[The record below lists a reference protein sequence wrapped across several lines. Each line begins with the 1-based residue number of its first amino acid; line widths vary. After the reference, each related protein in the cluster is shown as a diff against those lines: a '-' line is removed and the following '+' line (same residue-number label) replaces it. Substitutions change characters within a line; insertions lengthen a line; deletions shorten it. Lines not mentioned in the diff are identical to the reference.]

1 MRRQTDLY
9 NPPLQVVGFVGTKRG
24 DEDRGPAISLNREEA
39 SLRLLADGE
48 LVFIHGPR
56 RKELAPVIVDD
67 EVPRGGVVV
76 RDIDRSQSHSQPDCL
91 GLVTGYSL
99 AAIAHVPCGSH

>member
-1 MRRQTDLY
+1 MPRFTDLY
-9 NPPLQVVGFVGTKRG
+9 NPPLQVVGFIGTRRG
-24 DEDRGPAISLNREEA
+24 DEERGPAISLNREEA

-76 RDIDRSQSHSQPDCL
+76 RDIAGLMVSDVIKLVKPDMDRGPLPAKTELL
-91 GLVTGYSL
+91 G
-99 AAIAHVPCGSH
+99 

>member
-9 NPPLQVVGFVGTKRG
+9 NPPLQVVGFVGSRRG
-24 DEDRGPAISLNREEA
+24 DAERGPAISLNREEA
-39 SLRLLADGE
+39 SLRMLADGE

-76 RDIDRSQSHSQPDCL
+76 RDIAGVMVSDVIKLVKPDMDRGPSPARTELL
-91 GLVTGYSL
+91 G
-99 AAIAHVPCGSH
+99 

>member
-9 NPPLQVVGFVGTKRG
+9 NPPLQVVGFVGSRRG
-24 DEDRGPAISLNREEA
+24 DAERGPALSLNREEA
-39 SLRLLADGE
+39 SLRMLADGE
-48 LVFIHGPR
+48 LVFIIGPR

-76 RDIDRSQSHSQPDCL
+76 RDIAGLMVSDVIKLVKPDMDRGPAPARTELL
-91 GLVTGYSL
+91 G
-99 AAIAHVPCGSH
+99 

>member
-9 NPPLQVVGFVGTKRG
+9 NPPLQVVGFIGSRRG
-24 DEDRGPAISLNREEA
+24 DAERGPAISLNREEA
-39 SLRLLADGE
+39 SLRMLVDGE
-48 LVFIHGPR
+48 LVFLHGPR

-76 RDIDRSQSHSQPDCL
+76 RDIAGVMVSDVIKLVKPDMDRGPGPARTELL
-91 GLVTGYSL
+91 G
-99 AAIAHVPCGSH
+99 

>member
-1 MRRQTDLY
+1 MKFTRDLY
-9 NPPLQVVGFVGTKRG
+9 NPPLQVVGFVGTRRG
-24 DEDRGPAISLNREEA
+24 DEERGPAISLNTEEA

-76 RDIDRSQSHSQPDCL
+76 RDIAGLMVSDVIKLVKPDMDRGPAPARTELL
-91 GLVTGYSL
+91 G
-99 AAIAHVPCGSH
+99 

>member
-1 MRRQTDLY
+1 MPRQRDLY
-9 NPPLQVVGFVGTKRG
+9 NPPLQVVGFVGTRRG
-24 DEDRGPAISLNREEA
+24 DEERGPAVSLNREEA

-76 RDIDRSQSHSQPDCL
+76 RDIAGVMVSDVIKLVKPDMDRGPGPARTELL
-91 GLVTGYSL
+91 G
-99 AAIAHVPCGSH
+99 

>member
-24 DEDRGPAISLNREEA
+24 DENRGPAISLNREEA

-76 RDIDRSQSHSQPDCL
+76 RDIAGVMVSDVIKLVKPDMDRGPGPARTELL
-91 GLVTGYSL
+91 G
-99 AAIAHVPCGSH
+99 

>member
-1 MRRQTDLY
+1 MPRYTDLY
-9 NPPLQVVGFVGTKRG
+9 NPPLQVVGFVGTRRG
-24 DEDRGPAISLNREEA
+24 DEERGPAISLNREEA

-67 EVPRGGVVV
+67 DVPRGGVIV
-76 RDIDRSQSHSQPDCL
+76 RDIAGVMVCDVIKLVKPDMDRGPQPARTELL
-91 GLVTGYSL
+91 G
-99 AAIAHVPCGSH
+99 

>member
-1 MRRQTDLY
+1 MPRQTDLY
-9 NPPLQVVGFVGTKRG
+9 NPPLQVVGFIGTRRG
-24 DEDRGPAISLNREEA
+24 DEERGPAVSLNREEA

-76 RDIDRSQSHSQPDCL
+76 RDIAGVMVSDVIKLVKPDLDRGPGPARTELL
-91 GLVTGYSL
+91 G
-99 AAIAHVPCGSH
+99 